1 MSKIDK
7 YFYKWDS
14 SKLESIVQ
22 LGDSK
27 KELLSSGLIK
37 DNSIDKKE
45 NEYSG
50 INGDPWRIDFFED
63 AVCKVWYNRE
73 SSFKIN
79 NTELIGEEF
88 VSIQEIIEN
97 NYENLNDKI
106 TGIQEINLFNDS
118 DILYI
123 ICRDFFV
130 ILIAVIRP
138 TIKVQ

>member
-1 MSKIDK
+1 MSKIDRH
-7 YFYKWDS
+7 FYKWD

-37 DNSIDKKE
+37 DNSVDKKE

-63 AVCKVWYNRE
+63 AVCKIWYNRE
-73 SSFKIN
+73 NSFKIN

-88 VSIQEIIEN
+88 LSIQEVVEN
-97 NYENLNDKI
+97 YYENLNDKI
-106 TGIQEINLFNDS
+106 TSVQEMNLFNDS

-130 ILIAVIRP
+130 KLIAVIRP
-138 TIKVQ
+138 RNRVQ